1 MMKMIRRRRMG
12 KRMAR
17 KKAKKMELRTQMMIK
32 RDQSKIEIGQV

>member
-12 KRMAR
+12 KRMAK
-17 KKAKKMELRTQMMIK
+17 KKAKKMELRMQMTRK